1 MLKHAAY
8 HDTCFCYSAVWIETA
23 LLMPVS
29 FPIHIFLK
37 IWAVM
42 LQKEQLYHASIMSH
56 ADNWYI
62 QVFCASKFVFGCVWV
77 FVREGEHAHASPGVA
92 KGTKS

>member
-1 MLKHAAY
+1 
-8 HDTCFCYSAVWIETA
+8 
-23 LLMPVS
+23 
-29 FPIHIFLK
+29 
-37 IWAVM
+37 M

>member
-1 MLKHAAY
+1 
-8 HDTCFCYSAVWIETA
+8 
-23 LLMPVS
+23 
-29 FPIHIFLK
+29 
-37 IWAVM
+37 M

-77 FVREGEHAHASPGVA
+77 FVCEGEHTHASPGVA
-92 KGTKS
+92 EGAKS